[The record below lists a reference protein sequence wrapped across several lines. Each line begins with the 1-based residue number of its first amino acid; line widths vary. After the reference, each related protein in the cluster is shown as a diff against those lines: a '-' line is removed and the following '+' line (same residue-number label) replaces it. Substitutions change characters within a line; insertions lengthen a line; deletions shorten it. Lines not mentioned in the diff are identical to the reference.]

1 MRYLPYAVASFALI
15 GASLLACSASTV
27 PSGESAPSAEG
38 GAGDD
43 GSLPGKDG
51 GAGGDGSTSDAS
63 SDGGSDASGSLYL
76 TATIDG
82 TPVTYAPLALHP
94 GAMTNQEVIEN
105 DNLGTEW
112 VYLFMDIHL
121 PLSVGRVYECGT
133 DGAVDLGATKNTGGP
148 GTKYVANKL
157 SPGSS
162 CTITVT
168 RWESK
173 LIEGTF
179 VGTVV
184 PETGGGSSIP
194 IANGAFRTNIP

>member
-1 MRYLPYAVASFALI
+1 M
-15 GASLLACSASTV
+15 
-27 PSGESAPSAEG
+27 
-38 GAGDD
+38 
-43 GSLPGKDG
+43 
-51 GAGGDGSTSDAS
+51 
-63 SDGGSDASGSLYL
+63 

-82 TPVTYAPLALHP
+82 TPVTYVPLALHP

-105 DNLGTEW
+105 DNLGTAW

-148 GTKYVANKL
+148 GTKYIANKV
-157 SPGSS
+157 SAGSS

-168 RWESK
+168 RWETSK
-173 LIEGTF
+173 IIEGTF

-184 PETGGGSSIP
+184 AETPGGPSIQ
-194 IANGAFRTNIP
+194 IANGRFRTNIL